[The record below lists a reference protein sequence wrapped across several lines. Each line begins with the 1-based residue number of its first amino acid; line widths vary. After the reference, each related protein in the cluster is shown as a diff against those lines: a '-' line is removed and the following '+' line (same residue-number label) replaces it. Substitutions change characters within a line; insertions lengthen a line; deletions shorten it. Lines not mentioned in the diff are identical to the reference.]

1 MTPFSEKA
9 IKIIQS
15 IPSGRVASYGQIALL
30 AGNHRNARR
39 VSRLIHT
46 CSKKYQLPWHRIVN
60 IQGKIS
66 LTGEKYDLQYA
77 LLKQEGIEFGLN
89 GKIDFSR
96 FGFNAVIPKSVY

>member
-9 IKIIQS
+9 IEIIQS
-15 IPSGRVASYGQIALL
+15 IPAGKVATYGQIALL

-46 CSKKYQLPWHRIVN
+46 CSKKYNLPWHRIVN

-66 LTGEKYDLQYA
+66 LKDEKFEIQYEM
-77 LLKQEGIEFGLN
+77 LKAEGIVFGIGN
-89 GKIDFSR
+89 AIDLKK
-96 FGFNAVIPKSVY
+96 FGF

>member
-9 IKIIQS
+9 ISIIQS
-15 IPSGRVASYGQIALL
+15 IPPGKVATYGQIALL

-46 CSKKYQLPWHRIVN
+46 CSKKYKLPWHRIVN

-66 LTGEKYDLQYA
+66 LKEEMFDIQYQ
-77 LLKQEGIEFGLN
+77 LLIQEGIEFGLN
-89 GKIDFSR
+89 HVIDLNKY
-96 FGFNAVIPKSVY
+96 GF

>member
-9 IKIIQS
+9 IEIIQS
-15 IPSGRVASYGQIALL
+15 IPAGKVATYGQIALL

-46 CSKKYQLPWHRIVN
+46 CSKKYKLPWHRIVN

-66 LTGEKYDLQYA
+66 LKDEKFEIQYE
-77 LLKQEGIEFGLN
+77 LLKAEGIKFGLN
-89 GKIDFSR
+89 NAIDLKKY
-96 FGFNAVIPKSVY
+96 GFCINPS

>member
-9 IKIIQS
+9 IEIIQS
-15 IPSGRVASYGQIALL
+15 IPAGKVATYGQIALL

-46 CSKKYQLPWHRIVN
+46 CSKKYNLPWHRIVN

-66 LTGEKYDLQYA
+66 LKDEKFEIQYEM
-77 LLKQEGIEFGLN
+77 LKAEGIEFGVGN
-89 GKIDFSR
+89 AIDLKK
-96 FGFNAVIPKSVY
+96 FGF

>member
-15 IPSGRVASYGQIALL
+15 IPAGKVATYGQIALL

-46 CSKKYQLPWHRIVN
+46 CSKKYNLPWHRIVN

-66 LTGEKYDLQYA
+66 LKDEAFEMQYQM
-77 LLKQEGIEFGLN
+77 LKSEGIEFGIGN
-89 GKIDFSR
+89 AIDLKK
-96 FGFNAVIPKSVY
+96 FGF